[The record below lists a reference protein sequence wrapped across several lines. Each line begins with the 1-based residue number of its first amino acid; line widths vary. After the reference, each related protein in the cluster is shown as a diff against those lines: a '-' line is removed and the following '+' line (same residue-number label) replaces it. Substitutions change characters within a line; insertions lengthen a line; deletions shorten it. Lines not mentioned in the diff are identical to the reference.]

1 MDLVFYI
8 AFVLFLFFVFL
19 SACIEGAGPPLF
31 IASVIL
37 YIYFGNFYHVLI
49 TFTEENLLWT
59 IIGVF
64 GYFAIGLLW
73 SFFQWFRYVYKLKQ
87 ITGPSE
93 ADKKYLKSRVK
104 IKSNLGKISNWIVCW
119 PPSIIVYIIGDLI
132 RDIYKNVTTFI
143 INKCAA
149 IYEGITNKIIGE

>member
-1 MDLVFYI
+1 MDLVFYLI
-8 AFVLFLFFVFL
+8 LALFLFFAFL

-31 IASVIL
+31 IASFIS
-37 YIYFGNFYHVLI
+37 YIYFGGFYRVVLD
-49 TFTEENLLWT
+49 FTEHNLLWS
-59 IIGVF
+59 VF
-64 GYFAIGLLW
+64 GVLGYIAVGLLW

-87 ITGPSE
+87 TE
-93 ADKKYLKSRVK
+93 ADKQYLRRRLK
-104 IKSNLGKISNWIVCW
+104 INSNLGKISNWIVCW
-119 PPSIIVYIIGDLI
+119 PPSIIVYIVGDLI